1 MAMVMV
7 TMMMMTDD
15 DDDDH
20 MLDNANAW
28 APHLSWWVGS
38 IEEKEAQS
46 VLRITP
52 RLMNLFKGP
61 SETSMYF
68 KLHPPCLLCCLFA
81 TTTQRNY
88 SWRWKWGGGGRIL
101 WVTTILWGI
110 SRTDEEADAL
120 FSRPSASRS
129 TSKFGDSEYCKYFT
143 KKRCLFAIKLCAIF
157 WFSSIYF
164 KFR

>member
-7 TMMMMTDD
+7 AMMMMTED

-61 SETSMYF
+61 SETSMYPTACYAVS
-68 KLHPPCLLCCLFA
+68 LQQQQLRE
-81 TTTQRNY
+81 TTLGDEN
-88 SWRWKWGGGGRIL
+88 GAVEVEFCG
-101 WVTTILWGI
+101 
-110 SRTDEEADAL
+110 SRRFFEE
-120 FSRPSASRS
+120 
-129 TSKFGDSEYCKYFT
+129 Y
-143 KKRCLFAIKLCAIF
+143 
-157 WFSSIYF
+157 
-164 KFR
+164 

>member
-1 MAMVMV
+1 MVM
-7 TMMMMTDD
+7 TMVMTED

-20 MLDNANAW
+20 MLDNATAW

-68 KLHPPCLLCCLFA
+68 KLHPPACYAVSLQQQLRE
-81 TTTQRNY
+81 TTLGDENGAVEVEFCGSRRFFEEYRGRTRRQMLYSADPPLPDQLQNSEIQNIVNILQRNA
-88 SWRWKWGGGGRIL
+88 
-101 WVTTILWGI
+101 V
-110 SRTDEEADAL
+110 
-120 FSRPSASRS
+120 
-129 TSKFGDSEYCKYFT
+129 
-143 KKRCLFAIKLCAIF
+143 KLCAIF
-157 WFSSIYF
+157 
-164 KFR
+164 

>member
-1 MAMVMV
+1 
-7 TMMMMTDD
+7 
-15 DDDDH
+15 

-68 KLHPPCLLCCLFA
+68 KLHPPACYAVSLQQQLRE
-81 TTTQRNY
+81 TTLGDENGAVEVEFCGSRRFFEEYRGRTRRQMLYSADPPLPDQLQNSEIQNIVNILQRNA
-88 SWRWKWGGGGRIL
+88 
-101 WVTTILWGI
+101 V
-110 SRTDEEADAL
+110 
-120 FSRPSASRS
+120 
-129 TSKFGDSEYCKYFT
+129 
-143 KKRCLFAIKLCAIF
+143 KLCAIF
-157 WFSSIYF
+157 
-164 KFR
+164 

>member
-1 MAMVMV
+1 MVMAMVMV
-7 TMMMMTDD
+7 TMMMMTDN

-68 KLHPPCLLCCLFA
+68 KLHPPACYAVSLQQQLRE
-81 TTTQRNY
+81 TTLGDENGSVEVEFCGSRRFFEEYRGRTRRRMLYSADPPLPDQLQNSEIQNIVNILQRNAVY
-88 SWRWKWGGGGRIL
+88 L
-101 WVTTILWGI
+101 L
-110 SRTDEEADAL
+110 
-120 FSRPSASRS
+120 
-129 TSKFGDSEYCKYFT
+129 
-143 KKRCLFAIKLCAIF
+143 
-157 WFSSIYF
+157 
-164 KFR
+164 

>member
-1 MAMVMV
+1 MVLTMVMV
-7 TMMMMTDD
+7 TMMMMTDND
-15 DDDDH
+15 YDDH

-68 KLHPPCLLCCLFA
+68 KLHPPACYAVSLQQQLRE
-81 TTTQRNY
+81 TTLGDENGSVEVEFCGSRRFFEEYRGRTRRRMLYSADPPLPDQLQNSEIQNIVNILQRNAVY
-88 SWRWKWGGGGRIL
+88 L
-101 WVTTILWGI
+101 L
-110 SRTDEEADAL
+110 
-120 FSRPSASRS
+120 
-129 TSKFGDSEYCKYFT
+129 
-143 KKRCLFAIKLCAIF
+143 
-157 WFSSIYF
+157 
-164 KFR
+164 

>member
-1 MAMVMV
+1 MIVILMII
-7 TMMMMTDD
+7 TSHGDGDGDGDD
-15 DDDDH
+15 DDDDWHDNDYDDH

-68 KLHPPCLLCCLFA
+68 KLHPPACYAVSLQQQQL
-81 TTTQRNY
+81 R
-88 SWRWKWGGGGRIL
+88 
-101 WVTTILWGI
+101 VTTL
-110 SRTDEEADAL
+110 
-120 FSRPSASRS
+120 
-129 TSKFGDSEYCKYFT
+129 GD
-143 KKRCLFAIKLCAIF
+143 
-157 WFSSIYF
+157 
-164 KFR
+164 